1 METCDVLI
9 VGGGPAGSS
18 CAKRLTAAGKDV
30 IVLDK
35 SQFPRDKVCAG
46 WITPAV
52 AEALAID
59 LDDYRKGRVCQDIR
73 AFYTGVMQGPYL
85 HHQYD
90 HTVSYGIRRCEF
102 DHYLLLRSGARLKL
116 NEPLKHLQHTD
127 DVWIINNSIRA
138 SMLVGAGGHFCP
150 VARFLGANVG
160 RSERSVAAQEI
171 EFEMTPQQAANCP
184 VKADTPELFF
194 YPDLSGYGWLFRKG
208 NFLNIGVGREDT
220 GKISQ
225 SALDFVALFKQQSKI
240 PGDAPEKL
248 KGHAYLLYGHA
259 FRKLV
264 DDGVM
269 LIGDAAGL
277 AYTESGEGI
286 RPAVESGL
294 MAAEVILDA
303 DGDYCERNLQ
313 SYLDNIATR
322 FGVKQTQD
330 GWFPAQIKRA
340 LAKQVLTSRFL
351 SRRILLDRFF
361 LHSKEP
367 PLPFNRAGIAPC
379 HRG

>member
-1 METCDVLI
+1 VETCDVLI

-18 CAKRLTAAGKDV
+18 CAKRLAAAGKDV

-35 SQFPRDKVCAG
+35 SRFPRDKICAG

-52 AEALAID
+52 VDELAID
-59 LDDYRKGRVCQDIR
+59 LDDYRKSRVCQDIR
-73 AFYTGVMQGPYL
+73 GFITGAMRGPYL

-90 HTVSYGIRRCEF
+90 HVVSYGIRRCEF
-102 DHYLLLRSGARLKL
+102 DHYLLERSGARLKL
-116 NEPLKHLQHTD
+116 NEPLKQLQRRGNC
-127 DVWIINNSIRA
+127 WIVNNSIQTPV
-138 SMLVGAGGHFCP
+138 LVGAGGHFCP
-150 VARFLGANVG
+150 VARYLGAKVG
-160 RSERSVAAQEI
+160 KSERSVAAQEI
-171 EFEMTPQQAANCP
+171 EFEMTPQQAAHCP

-225 SALDFVALFKQQSKI
+225 SAMDFVALFKQQGKI

-248 KGHAYLLYGHA
+248 KGHAYLLYSHA

-264 DDGVM
+264 SDGVM

-294 MAAEVILDA
+294 IAADILLDA
-303 DGDYCERNLQ
+303 NGDYRECNLK
-313 SYLDNIATR
+313 SYSVNLTTR
-322 FGVKQTQD
+322 FGAKQTHSS
-330 GWFPAQIKRA
+330 WFPAHIRRA
-340 LAKQVLTSRFL
+340 LAKQVLSNRFL
-351 SRRILLDRFF
+351 SRHVLLDRFF
-361 LHSKEP
+361 LHINDSPIQLQK
-367 PLPFNRAGIAPC
+367 AS
-379 HRG
+379 